1 MSTDTTRV
9 YELIY
14 LAESKQDYTSTNVFT
29 RSEVPLTLGENVHWV
44 IDLNVHVI
52 ADRLEV
58 FAFGGDKLPVLAP
71 DLVRRRAILGEA
83 AGNDDA
89 LPEVLRPECFLA
101 LVLQLNCNFRNAG
114 AANRKL
120 HQNGDQ
126 AKLTFVPHG

>member
-9 YELIY
+9 YEPIY

-101 LVLQLNCNFRNAG
+101 LVL
-114 AANRKL
+114 
-120 HQNGDQ
+120 
-126 AKLTFVPHG
+126 